1 MSAPQALDDLRV
13 LELADVKGQLCGK
26 LLADLGADVVQ
37 MEPLGGSPVRRVGP
51 YYQDRPSLNGSLA
64 YWHYNTSKRSV
75 TLNLDAS
82 DGQAIFRELARAADV
97 VIETGEPGLMAHRG
111 LAYDDL
117 AEANPGLIYCSITP
131 YGQTGPWAQYKAS
144 DLTLLAS
151 GGEMA
156 ICGYDAEDDAE
167 DTPIAP
173 GGGSGWHIG
182 ANYAFIA
189 ILLALQ
195 ARDRTGVGDYID
207 LSVHDAI
214 AVCTE
219 GSFPEYIMTGD
230 DRSRQTG
237 RHATGIPSPPVQFL
251 CKDGR
256 YVNCFLP
263 RLTMEEFLR
272 LLEWLDEHGLANELK
287 EDRFLDPEVL
297 RANMPILLGA
307 VKGLCAKQTSEEMYH
322 GGQQRGLPWTVVR
335 APSDLLGEPH
345 LTDRGF
351 FVEVE
356 HPELERS
363 FAYPGA
369 PYVFHE
375 TPWRIRRRAPLLG
388 EDNFA
393 VYHEELGMG
402 VDRLNA
408 LAETQVI

>member
-219 GSFPEYIMTGD
+219 GSFPEYIMTG
-230 DRSRQTG
+230 G
-237 RHATGIPSPPVQFL
+237 RPEPA
-251 CKDGR
+251 DGTA
-256 YVNCFLP
+256 C
-263 RLTMEEFLR
+263 
-272 LLEWLDEHGLANELK
+272 HG
-287 EDRFLDPEVL
+287 DPF
-297 RANMPILLGA
+297 APGA
-307 VKGLCAKQTSEEMYH
+307 VPLQGRAIRQLLPAPADH
-322 GGQQRGLPWTVVR
+322 GGVPAPARMAGRARARQRAKGGPV
-335 APSDLLGEPH
+335 
-345 LTDRGF
+345 
-351 FVEVE
+351 
-356 HPELERS
+356 
-363 FAYPGA
+363 PG
-369 PYVFHE
+369 P
-375 TPWRIRRRAPLLG
+375 
-388 EDNFA
+388 
-393 VYHEELGMG
+393 
-402 VDRLNA
+402 
-408 LAETQVI
+408 